1 MGQKGKERNSSR
13 SILFIVRKNLYS
25 PFISDSRERFFIWSQ
40 FSPTKPITVNWYFE
54 PSSPTSFRR
63 HSPDG
68 GFRVSIR
75 TPSASP
81 LLVQDMI
88 VPCLETVVSVN
99 WNTISYC
106 AYIRIISTMNSLFSQ
121 CRWPDWLIRWWKKRS
136 WKNVWKEL
144 RWYRTSRV
152 VWKRESTMNISETID
167 EFVRATT

>member
-1 MGQKGKERNSSR
+1 MGQKGKQRNSSR

-106 AYIRIISTMNSLFSQ
+106 AYIRIISNE
-121 CRWPDWLIRWWKKRS
+121 RWIHYFP
-136 WKNVWKEL
+136 NVDDRIDQFAGE
-144 RWYRTSRV
+144 RNVRERTFGR
-152 VWKRESTMNISETID
+152 N
-167 EFVRATT
+167 

>member
-1 MGQKGKERNSSR
+1 MGQKGKQRNSSR

-106 AYIRIISTMNSLFSQ
+106 AYIRINFNDEFIIFPMSMTGLINSL
-121 CRWPDWLIRWWKKRS
+121 
-136 WKNVWKEL
+136 VKETFVKERL
-144 RWYRTSRV
+144 EGTRWYRTSRV
-152 VWKRESTMNISETID
+152 VWKMNISETID